1 MLLKAF
7 SIIRF
12 QNRRNAN
19 VYDADHWKVG
29 EGKASAAK
37 ESDAITSVLS
47 ALNGNGRIGR
57 KMSLAARRKIS
68 RAQKLR
74 WKNRKK

>member
-1 MLLKAF
+1 M
-7 SIIRF
+7 SMTQIIGKLEKEK
-12 QNRRNAN
+12 Q
-19 VYDADHWKVG
+19 VLQKKV
-29 EGKASAAK
+29 
-37 ESDAITSVLS
+37 DAITSVLS